1 MSARRIS
8 PAHSSLLVRPE
19 TLRAPASWAVALC
32 VVATACGGPEAS
44 EPLQPLRPAL
54 APLVEAVDLDPDP
67 GVVEVHLAATEAQL
81 DYRGD
86 GRETAVLAYRDVGR
100 PGSAASV
107 PGPLITVPVGAL
119 LRVRF
124 TNEMQ
129 ERTTTI
135 HWHGLR
141 LPATMDG
148 NPMVQ
153 GAVYPGESFT
163 YEFVAQD
170 ASLFWY
176 HPHVEPDEQM
186 ELGLHGPLLVRG
198 GDEPTV
204 ATERVLVLDDVDLA
218 DDGEVR
224 LEADMEDIMLGR
236 HGAVILVNGQ
246 EVPSIV
252 ADGGATERWRIV
264 NAANGRFFALTLPG
278 VSWTVIGGDGGAL
291 AEPYTTDA
299 LLLSPGERLD
309 VLVVMPTASERLM
322 LRTEVVERGHSV
334 VPAADVLEV
343 VTVDP
348 RSPPEVVDPGRF
360 TRAIE
365 PLEVDATTP
374 VRTIALQEDLERP
387 GGPLFMINDEVWPF
401 NTPMSAVLGDLEVWR
416 VENDNDGAHPFHLH
430 GFFFQVLDRDGV
442 PEPRLAWKDTVR
454 IDAHSTIELAVE
466 LDVPGHWMFHCQIP
480 EHAEG
485 GMMGDLHV
493 ASPSPARG
501 EPGPRDSSEGLP

>member
-1 MSARRIS
+1 MSLEPTDNA
-8 PAHSSLLVRPE
+8 
-19 TLRAPASWAVALC
+19 LRASAPWAFLLC
-32 VVATACGGPEAS
+32 LAATACAGPEPS

-54 APLVEAVDLDPDP
+54 TAPIEAVDLDPDP
-67 GVVEVHLAATEAQL
+67 GVVEVHLAATEAQV

-86 GRETAVLAYRDVGR
+86 GRDASVLAYRDLGR

-107 PGPLITVPVGAL
+107 PGPLIVVPVGAL

-124 TNEMQ
+124 TNEMR

-141 LPATMDG
+141 LPAEMDG
-148 NPMVQ
+148 NPMIQ
-153 GAVYPGESFT
+153 GAVYPGDGFV

-170 ASLFWY
+170 AGLFWY

-186 ELGLHGPLLVRG
+186 ELGLHGPLLVRDR
-198 GDEPTV
+198 DEPTV
-204 ATERVLVLDDVDLA
+204 TTERVLVLDDVDLA

-224 LEADMEDIMLGR
+224 LEADIDDIMLGR

-252 ADGGATERWRIV
+252 TAGGTTERWRIV
-264 NAANGRFFALTLPG
+264 NAANGRFFALTLPA
-278 VSWTVIGGDGGAL
+278 VTWTVVGGDGGAL
-291 AEPYTTDA
+291 AEPYTTDE
-299 LLLSPGERLD
+299 LLVGPGERFD
-309 VLVVMPTASERLM
+309 VLVAMPDASERLM
-322 LRTEVVERGHSV
+322 LRTEAVERGHGV

-343 VTVDP
+343 VLVDP
-348 RSPPEVVDPGRF
+348 GSPPEIIDPGRF
-360 TRAIE
+360 TRRIE
-365 PLEVDATTP
+365 PLEVDAATP

-401 NTPMSAVLGDLEVWR
+401 NTPMGAVLGDLEVWR
-416 VENDNDGAHPFHLH
+416 IENDNDGAHPFHLH

-442 PEPRLAWKDTVR
+442 SEPHLAWKDTVR
-454 IDAHSTIELAVE
+454 IDAHSTIQLAVR
-466 LDVPGHWMFHCQIP
+466 LDAPGRWMFHCQIP

-485 GMMGDLHV
+485 GMMGDLNV
-493 ASPSPARG
+493 ASPSPSHG
-501 EPGPRDSSEGLP
+501 GPGPRDSMEGLP